1 MFLWVT
7 VHTATCFLHFLS
19 TNENIRPKDT
29 SLSENS
35 LNSQQ
40 IYVKTL
46 YYVVTTISTVGYGD
60 ITPKTS
66 KEIAFVMFL
75 QLLGVIIFA
84 YITGTITSIL
94 MNFSQREKMLSENEL
109 NLDKWMLDINTNNTY
124 QINTE
129 LQNEIQNYFKYFWE
143 NDHSSLLKNNSFLM
157 RMPLKLR
164 DKFIDY
170 LFSDEI
176 KDFSVFFAEYDHEL
190 KNNLMLHL
198 YPRIF
203 EENAFILKIHEN
215 VDDIYIIRRGTVFL
229 QSPLNIKF
237 LSLSE
242 KSFFGEEY
250 ALFNKKVEVDFITD
264 IFGVECFCIKKSKY
278 LELLNQ
284 HPKTFECVLKRAFK
298 RSKYFKAIMISSCG
312 NDQVDTSK
320 ISFSKNRTD
329 RNIANDYINS
339 FSWNFSQEEIDELT
353 RYIAK
358 NEEITAKEK
367 ICKNLNKNIVCIQKS
382 IEKLSDIVEEL
393 KHHYENDYQ
402 KLFDVVRLFKDG
414 HALEANDLL
423 SKLNFRS

>member
-1 MFLWVT
+1 
-7 VHTATCFLHFLS
+7 
-19 TNENIRPKDT
+19 
-29 SLSENS
+29 
-35 LNSQQ
+35 
-40 IYVKTL
+40 
-46 YYVVTTISTVGYGD
+46 
-60 ITPKTS
+60 
-66 KEIAFVMFL
+66 
-75 QLLGVIIFA
+75 
-84 YITGTITSIL
+84 
-94 MNFSQREKMLSENEL
+94 
-109 NLDKWMLDINTNNTY
+109 
-124 QINTE
+124 
-129 LQNEIQNYFKYFWE
+129 
-143 NDHSSLLKNNSFLM
+143 M

-237 LSLSE
+237 ISLSE

-312 NDQVDTSK
+312 NVQVDTSK
-320 ISFSKNRTD
+320 ISFSKN
-329 RNIANDYINS
+329 
-339 FSWNFSQEEIDELT
+339 
-353 RYIAK
+353 
-358 NEEITAKEK
+358 
-367 ICKNLNKNIVCIQKS
+367 
-382 IEKLSDIVEEL
+382 
-393 KHHYENDYQ
+393 
-402 KLFDVVRLFKDG
+402 
-414 HALEANDLL
+414 
-423 SKLNFRS
+423 